1 MECIIMTPVD
11 DRVVTTARRG
21 KYHRTIKDFDDS
33 GRKAVKVRDN
43 TCKPISLY
51 LGLRRAVGKMGLE
64 KRIYVQQVN
73 KEIHLVRMG

>member
-11 DRVVTTARRG
+11 DRVVTASRRG

-43 TCKPISLY
+43 TCKPVSLY
-51 LGLRRAVGKMGLE
+51 IGLRRAVGKMGLE
-64 KRIYVQQVN
+64 KRIYVQQVD
-73 KEIHLVRMG
+73 KETYLVRMG